1 MAKMEHFKKV
11 ASTFASFAD
20 FLVVYIEEAHPSDG
34 WSFKDN
40 FDIASHQ
47 SIEDRISAAQ
57 VLRDTKTPISIVVD
71 HINYNANK
79 AYGGLFERLYVLQEG
94 KVEYQGGRG
103 PQNCHV
109 PEVEEWLK
117 VYTNNNV

>member
-57 VLRDTKTPISIVVD
+57 VLRDTKTPVPIVVD
-71 HINYNANK
+71 HIDDNANK